1 MQSGPTLGL
10 IAGGLAL
17 TLPARAGDIVFL
29 DQIGG
34 GVFNPTALSSSQ
46 FPPGRPESAITTV
59 DNFTLQ
65 SPTFAGAPLRIT
77 RIEAAV
83 AGLQNFVS
91 FELIDSWTIQ
101 IYSSLDA
108 STQSL
113 FGDLHSESFG
123 FPDALTDGFSSF
135 GGMPVELAT
144 FDVDIVLDP
153 GTYWLAVVMGND
165 FSLNGTSG
173 LAGSAIGGGTAFFS
187 GPGLGDSFPLGNPAA
202 YRIIGTVIPG
212 PGAALFLMW
221 IPVARRGRSRVYGCS
236 SL

>member
-1 MQSGPTLGL
+1 M
-10 IAGGLAL
+10 GGLAL
-17 TLPARAGDIVFL
+17 GSSTSAGDIVFL

-46 FPPGRPESAITTV
+46 FSPGRPEGAITTV
-59 DNFTLQ
+59 DDFTLQ
-65 SPTFAGAPLRIT
+65 SPFAGAPLRIT

-83 AGLQNFVS
+83 AGLQKFVS
-91 FELIDSWTIQ
+91 FDLIDSWTIQ
-101 IYSSLDA
+101 IYSSLEA

-113 FGDLHSESFG
+113 FGDIHSESLG

-135 GGMPVELAT
+135 GGMPIELAT

-173 LAGSAIGGGTAFFS
+173 IAGSAIGGGTAFFS
-187 GPGLGDSFPLGNPAA
+187 GPGIGDFFALGNPAA

-221 IPVARRGRSRVYGCS
+221 IPFARRRRSRV
-236 SL
+236 